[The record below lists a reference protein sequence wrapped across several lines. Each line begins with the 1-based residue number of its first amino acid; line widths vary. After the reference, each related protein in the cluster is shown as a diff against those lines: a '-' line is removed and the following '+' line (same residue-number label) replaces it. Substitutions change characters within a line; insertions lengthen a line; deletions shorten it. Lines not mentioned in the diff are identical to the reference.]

1 MQLFSFTFL
10 CILANTESHLTT
22 LTIKIVLQSKRNSS
36 CYHLVMNP
44 TTYANSL
51 QNLICFPFLM
61 LLLPKYLLPKYLSY
75 FKLYLDLKK
84 SYDSS
89 TDSFQ
94 LFLTQLTLKL
104 TSYIIFTIY
113 TIIRTS
119 MKTKKTLLKFTSF
132 STTVFFSPPGAHS
145 KSDPVIVL
153 LLFSKGF
160 CNLQLFLSMSLLH
173 HLNIFKVH

>member
-10 CILANTESHLTT
+10 CILANAESHLAT
-22 LTIKIVLQSKRNSS
+22 LTIKIVLQSKRISS

-44 TTYANSL
+44 TTYANSW

-89 TDSFQ
+89 TESFQ

-119 MKTKKTLLKFTSF
+119 MKTKDLIKIYQFFHDCLFFPSRSPSKIWPCNCFAFILQRLLQS
-132 STTVFFSPPGAHS
+132 
-145 KSDPVIVL
+145 VIVL
-153 LLFSKGF
+153 EYVLASPP
-160 CNLQLFLSMSLLH
+160 
-173 HLNIFKVH
+173 